1 MVSSKQPQ
9 LESTQ
14 NLRLYE
20 QDFYLWIENTVNQLK
35 TGQLLE
41 VDWGNL
47 IEEIESMGR
56 SEKQALE
63 SNLIIVLLHL
73 LKYKYQPDRLSNS
86 WLSSIYE
93 HRRRLRKALKS
104 SPSLKPYYTEVFE
117 ECYQDA
123 RQEAALETGLTLE
136 IFSLV
141 CPFTPEATLDSEFLP
156 DSIND
161 LI

>member
-1 MVSSKQPQ
+1 MVSSKHPQ
-9 LESTQ
+9 LESTES
-14 NLRLYE
+14 LSLYE

-35 TGQLLE
+35 NGQLLE

-73 LKYKYQPDRLSNS
+73 LKYKYQPDKRSNS

-104 SPSLKPYYTEVFE
+104 SPSLKPYYTEVLE

-136 IFSLV
+136 VFPVV

-156 DSIND
+156 N
-161 LI
+161 

>member
-1 MVSSKQPQ
+1 MVSSKHPQ
-9 LESTQ
+9 LKSTE
-14 NLRLYE
+14 NLSLYE

-41 VDWGNL
+41 VDLGNL

-73 LKYKYQPDRLSNS
+73 LKYKYQPDKRSNS

-136 IFSLV
+136 VFPVV

-156 DSIND
+156 N
-161 LI
+161 

>member
-1 MVSSKQPQ
+1 MVSSKHPQ
-9 LESTQ
+9 LKSTE
-14 NLRLYE
+14 NLSLYE
-20 QDFYLWIENTVNQLK
+20 QDFYLWIENTVNHLK

-41 VDWGNL
+41 VDLGNL

-73 LKYKYQPDRLSNS
+73 LKYKYQPDKRSNS

-93 HRRRLRKALKS
+93 HRRRLKKSLKS
-104 SPSLKPYYTEVFE
+104 SPSLKPYYTEILE

-136 IFSLV
+136 VFSLV
-141 CPFTPEATLDSEFLP
+141 CPFTPEAILDSEFLP
-156 DSIND
+156 N
-161 LI
+161 

>member
-1 MVSSKQPQ
+1 MVSSKHPQ
-9 LESTQ
+9 LESTE
-14 NLRLYE
+14 NLSLYE

-73 LKYKYQPDRLSNS
+73 LKYKYQPDKRSNS

-104 SPSLKPYYTEVFE
+104 SPSLKPYYTEVLE

-136 IFSLV
+136 VFPLV

-156 DSIND
+156 N
-161 LI
+161 

>member
-1 MVSSKQPQ
+1 MVSSKHPQ
-9 LESTQ
+9 LESTE
-14 NLRLYE
+14 NLSLYE

-56 SEKQALE
+56 SEKQAIE

-73 LKYKYQPDRLSNS
+73 LKYKYQPDKRSNS

-136 IFSLV
+136 
-141 CPFTPEATLDSEFLP
+141 
-156 DSIND
+156 
-161 LI
+161 

>member
-1 MVSSKQPQ
+1 MVSSKHSQ
-9 LESTQ
+9 LKSTE
-14 NLRLYE
+14 NLSLYE

-41 VDWGNL
+41 VDLGNL

-63 SNLIIVLLHL
+63 SDLIIVLLHL
-73 LKYKYQPDRLSNS
+73 LKYKYQPDKRSNS

-136 IFSLV
+136 VFPVV

-156 DSIND
+156 N
-161 LI
+161 

>member
-9 LESTQ
+9 LESTE
-14 NLRLYE
+14 NSSLYE
-20 QDFYLWIENTVNQLK
+20 QDFYLWIENIVNQLK

-73 LKYKYQPDRLSNS
+73 LKYKYQPDKRSNS

-104 SPSLKPYYTEVFE
+104 SPSLKDYYTEVLE

-136 IFSLV
+136 VFPVV

-156 DSIND
+156 N
-161 LI
+161 

>member
-1 MVSSKQPQ
+1 MVSSKHPQ
-9 LESTQ
+9 LKSTE
-14 NLRLYE
+14 NLSLYE

-41 VDWGNL
+41 VDLGNL

-73 LKYKYQPDRLSNS
+73 LKYKYQPDKRSNS
-86 WLSSIYE
+86 WLSSINE

-136 IFSLV
+136 VFPVV

-156 DSIND
+156 N
-161 LI
+161 

>member
-1 MVSSKQPQ
+1 MVSSKHPQ
-9 LESTQ
+9 LKSTE
-14 NLRLYE
+14 NLSLYE

-41 VDWGNL
+41 VDLGNL
-47 IEEIESMGR
+47 IEEIGSMGR

-63 SNLIIVLLHL
+63 SDLIIVLLHL
-73 LKYKYQPDRLSNS
+73 LKYKYQPDKRSNS

-136 IFSLV
+136 VFPVV

-156 DSIND
+156 N
-161 LI
+161 

>member
-1 MVSSKQPQ
+1 MVSSKHPQ
-9 LESTQ
+9 LKSTE
-14 NLRLYE
+14 NLSLYE
-20 QDFYLWIENTVNQLK
+20 QDFYLWIENTVNLLK

-41 VDWGNL
+41 VDLGNL

-63 SNLIIVLLHL
+63 SDLIIVLLHL
-73 LKYKYQPDRLSNS
+73 LKYKYQPDKRSNS

-136 IFSLV
+136 VFPVV

-156 DSIND
+156 N
-161 LI
+161 

>member
-1 MVSSKQPQ
+1 MVSSKHPQ
-9 LESTQ
+9 LKSTE
-14 NLRLYE
+14 NLSLYE

-35 TGQLLE
+35 IGQLLE

-73 LKYKYQPDRLSNS
+73 LKYKYQPDKRSNS

-104 SPSLKPYYTEVFE
+104 SPSLTPYYTEVLE

-136 IFSLV
+136 VFPVV

-156 DSIND
+156 N
-161 LI
+161 

>member
-1 MVSSKQPQ
+1 MVSSKHPQ
-9 LESTQ
+9 LKSTE
-14 NLRLYE
+14 NLSLYE
-20 QDFYLWIENTVNQLK
+20 QDFYLWIENTVNLLK

-41 VDWGNL
+41 VDLGNL

-63 SNLIIVLLHL
+63 SDLIIVLLHL
-73 LKYKYQPDRLSNS
+73 LKYKYQPDKRSNS

-93 HRRRLRKALKS
+93 HRRRLRKSLKS

-136 IFSLV
+136 VFPLV
-141 CPFTPEATLDSEFLP
+141 CPFTPETTLDSEFLP
-156 DSIND
+156 N
-161 LI
+161 

>member
-1 MVSSKQPQ
+1 MVSSKHPQ
-9 LESTQ
+9 LKSTE
-14 NLRLYE
+14 NLSLYE

-41 VDWGNL
+41 VDLGNL

-63 SNLIIVLLHL
+63 SDLIIVLLHL
-73 LKYKYQPDRLSNS
+73 LKYKYQPDKRSNS

-136 IFSLV
+136 VFPVV

-156 DSIND
+156 N
-161 LI
+161 